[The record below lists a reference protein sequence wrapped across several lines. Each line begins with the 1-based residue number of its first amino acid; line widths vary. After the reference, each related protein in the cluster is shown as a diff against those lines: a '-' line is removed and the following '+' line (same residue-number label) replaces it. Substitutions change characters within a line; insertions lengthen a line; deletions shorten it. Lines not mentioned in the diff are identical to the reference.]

1 LKLFQSLT
9 IKKLTIRNRIVMPPM
24 ATVMDVST
32 LRARRYYQERAY
44 PSPAPKTKMLALN
57 NLII

>member
-1 LKLFQSLT
+1 
-9 IKKLTIRNRIVMPPM
+9 MPPM